1 MTHFLVSDEKPDGYK
16 LEDLLSI
23 LRRDIVRRSAKIME
37 DEREEAQQVLD
48 NNVRI
53 LTLLSECIHLSK
65 DSTRMLEK
73 SFGPSI
79 KGKPRIGKP

>member
-16 LEDLLSI
+16 LEELLSI
-23 LRRDIVRRSAKIME
+23 LRRDIVRRSTKIMD
-37 DEREEAQQVLD
+37 DERDEAQQVLD

-53 LTLLSECIHLSK
+53 LSLLSECIHISK
-65 DSTRMLEK
+65 ESTRLLEK

-79 KGKPRIGKP
+79 KGKPRIGRP